1 MIVLHNQLNEQRN
14 ISEGHK
20 MNPSCRCGVDNP
32 HTSKD
37 QQEIKYKCPMSCE
50 GNKTYTQPGECPV
63 CNMQLVR
70 VGIDLPNIH
79 VE

>member
-1 MIVLHNQLNEQRN
+1 MIAVDEHQNELEN

-20 MNPSCRCGVDNP
+20 MNSSCGCGVNYQNKSRDVQK
-32 HTSKD
+32 T
-37 QQEIKYKCPMSCE
+37 KYQCPMNCE

-63 CNMQLVR
+63 CNMQLVM
-70 VGIDLPNIH
+70 VGMDEPKIH